1 MIAKDRKTDGQRDR
15 KKWNVLITS
24 FITSQ
29 SLAGRLSPAH
39 PPILGCWITAA
50 HIWPGQW
57 SGQDCFAK
65 VITSSSLFAIVIYVN
80 DDEGYNCDDFR
91 QVTLNT
97 WHKVRFIRSGLE
109 ASLQVGKTTTNKTNT
124 TITTLPNQP
133 RNNLHN
139 RSHQHTTTITTTQSI
154 TPPTSKQNH

>member
-1 MIAKDRKTDGQRDR
+1 MPWLLTIQTIT
-15 KKWNVLITS
+15 ITS
-24 FITSQ
+24 SH
-29 SLAGRLSPAH
+29 PAWEKKH
-39 PPILGCWITAA
+39 PPIQGCWLTTA

-65 VITSSSLFAIVIYVN
+65 VITSSSASLFAIVIDFN
-80 DDEGYNCDDFR
+80 DDDHYNCDDYR

-139 RSHQHTTTITTTQSI
+139 RSHQDYNQCIVPCVVPLMAQQQQ
-154 TPPTSKQNH
+154 PQL